1 MPARDRLLSNL
12 YRAHARE
19 LRLFARRRVG
29 DQAAEDLVQDAYLH
43 LMQIDEVE
51 HLKSPRPYLFRIV
64 LNLAIDSLRK
74 DRRRGHVSGIERPE
88 TGSQTYDPGKAN
100 ENAMLASQ
108 LWKSLV
114 ELPPACQ
121 DAFLLQQIFAMN
133 HPEIARKLRINVRT
147 VQRHVRK
154 AMDHLQSQ
162 LGEFPCYRD

>member
-43 LMQIDEVE
+43 LMQIGEVE

-64 LNLAIDSLRK
+64 SNLAVDSLRK
-74 DRRRGHVSGIERPE
+74 DRRRGRVPGMETPE
-88 TGSQTYDPGKAN
+88 ADLEARDPGKAN
-100 ENAMLASQ
+100 ENALLARQ
-108 LWKSLV
+108 LWKSLA

-133 HPEIARKLRINVRT
+133 HREIARRLRINVRT

-154 AMDHLQSQ
+154 AMEHLQRRM
-162 LGEFPCYRD
+162 GEFP